1 MRIAIPGRELRK
13 DETGQAMVEFVVVFP
28 VVFLLCLVIM
38 QTFLLLTARQVVNYA
53 AYCATRSAIVIFPES
68 GNTIAKKKAKRAAA
82 IACWSISPKKGFGAT
97 EKFIKPV
104 EDIVE
109 GATGINFDLGR
120 RFNMANSN
128 VSVNLEP
135 AKLNAKTPH
144 QDVTVEV
151 TYHYVMGI
159 PIANRIFYEMWKRDC
174 KKKGKLYTFTFKA
187 SCTLPAA
194 GKVKTKK
201 CCT

>member
-1 MRIAIPGRELRK
+1 MLIAMPGKELRK
-13 DETGQAMVEFVVVFP
+13 DENGQAMVEFVVVFP

-53 AYCATRSAIVIFPES
+53 AYCAARSAIVFFPEG
-68 GNTIAKKKAKRAAA
+68 GNAAAKKKAKRAAI
-82 IACWSISPKKGFGAT
+82 IACWSISPMKGFGSAET
-97 EKFIKPV
+97 FIKPIEDMV
-104 EDIVE
+104 ED
-109 GATGINFDLGR
+109 ATGINFELAR
-120 RFNMANSN
+120 RYNMARSN
-128 VSVNLEP
+128 VSVNLKP

-144 QDVTVEV
+144 QDVTAEV

-159 PIANRIFYEMWKRDC
+159 PIVNRIFYEMWPRDC

-201 CCT
+201 CC

>member
-1 MRIAIPGRELRK
+1 MPGRELRK
-13 DETGQAMVEFVVVFP
+13 DENGQAMVEFVVVFP

-53 AYCATRSAIVIFPES
+53 AYCAARSAIVFFPEG
-68 GNTIAKKKAKRAAA
+68 GNTAAKKQAKRAAI
-82 IACWSISPKKGFGAT
+82 IACWSISPMKGFGTAET
-97 EKFIKPV
+97 FIKPIEDMV
-104 EDIVE
+104 ED
-109 GATGINFDLGR
+109 ATGINFDLAR
-120 RFNMANSN
+120 RYNMARSN
-128 VSVNLEP
+128 VSVNLKP
-135 AKLNAKTPH
+135 NKLNAKTPH
-144 QDVTVEV
+144 QDITAEV

-159 PIANRIFYEMWKRDC
+159 PLANRLFYEMWRRDC

-201 CCT
+201 CC

>member
-1 MRIAIPGRELRK
+1 
-13 DETGQAMVEFVVVFP
+13 MVEFVVVFP

-128 VSVNLEP
+128 VSVKLTP
-135 AKLNAKTPH
+135 AKLNTKTPH

-201 CCT
+201 CC

>member
-1 MRIAIPGRELRK
+1 MQIAKSGKKLRK
-13 DETGQAMVEFVVVFP
+13 DENGQAMVEFVVVFP

-38 QTFLLLTARQVVNYA
+38 QAFLLLSARQVVNYA
-53 AYCATRSAIVIFPES
+53 AYCAARSAIVFFPDS
-68 GNTIAKKKAKRAAA
+68 GNAEAKKKAERAAI
-82 IACWSISPKKGFGAT
+82 IACWSISPMKGFGST
-97 EKFIKPV
+97 EKFIKPI
-104 EDIVE
+104 EDMVE
-109 GATGINFDLGR
+109 GATGINFDLAR
-120 RFNMANSN
+120 RYNMARSN
-128 VSVNLEP
+128 VSVNLKP

-144 QDVTVEV
+144 QDVTAEV

-159 PIANRIFYEMWKRDC
+159 PIVNRIFYEMWKRDC

-201 CCT
+201 CC

>member
-1 MRIAIPGRELRK
+1 MVLILGKVLKK
-13 DETGQAMVEFVVVFP
+13 DENGQAMVEFVVVFP

-53 AYCATRSAIVIFPES
+53 AYCATRSAIVFFPES

-82 IACWSISPKKGFGAT
+82 IACWSISPKKGFGAA

-109 GATGINFDLGR
+109 GATGIDFGLGR
-120 RFNMANSN
+120 RFNTANSN
-128 VSVNLEP
+128 VSVKLTP
-135 AKLNAKTPH
+135 AKLNSKTPH

-151 TYHYVMGI
+151 TYNYVMGI

-174 KKKGKLYTFTFKA
+174 KKDGQLYIFTFKA

-201 CCT
+201 CC

>member
-1 MRIAIPGRELRK
+1 MVLILGKVLKKNEN
-13 DETGQAMVEFVVVFP
+13 GQAMVEFVVVFP

-38 QTFLLLTARQVVNYA
+38 QTFLLLSARQVVNYA
-53 AYCATRSAIVIFPES
+53 AYCAARSAIVFLPES

-82 IACWSISPKKGFGAT
+82 LACWSISPKKSFGAADN
-97 EKFIKPV
+97 FIKPV

-109 GATGINFDLGR
+109 GATGIDFGLAR
-120 RFNMANSN
+120 RFSMANSN
-128 VSVNLEP
+128 VSVNLKP

-144 QDVTVEV
+144 QDVTAEV

-159 PIANRIFYEMWKRDC
+159 PIANKIFYEMWPRDC
-174 KKKGKLYTFTFKA
+174 KKKGKLFTFTFKA

-201 CCT
+201 CC

>member
-1 MRIAIPGRELRK
+1 MPAKELRK
-13 DETGQAMVEFVVVFP
+13 NENGQAMVEFVVVFP

-68 GNTIAKKKAKRAAA
+68 GSTIAKEKAKRAAA

-128 VSVNLEP
+128 VSVKLTP
-135 AKLNAKTPH
+135 AKLNTKTPH
-144 QDVTVEV
+144 QDVTV
-151 TYHYVMGI
+151 
-159 PIANRIFYEMWKRDC
+159 
-174 KKKGKLYTFTFKA
+174 
-187 SCTLPAA
+187 
-194 GKVKTKK
+194 
-201 CCT
+201 

>member
-1 MRIAIPGRELRK
+1 MLIAMPGKELRK
-13 DETGQAMVEFVVVFP
+13 DENGQAMVEFVVVFP

-38 QTFLLLTARQVVNYA
+38 QTFLLLSARQVVNYA
-53 AYCATRSAIVIFPES
+53 AYCAARSAIVFFPEG
-68 GNTIAKKKAKRAAA
+68 GNAAAKKKAKRAAI
-82 IACWSISPKKGFGAT
+82 IACWSISPMKGFGSAET
-97 EKFIKPV
+97 FIKPIEDMV
-104 EDIVE
+104 ED
-109 GATGINFDLGR
+109 ATGINFELAR
-120 RFNMANSN
+120 RYNMARSN
-128 VSVNLEP
+128 VSVNLKP

-144 QDVTVEV
+144 QDVTAEV

-159 PIANRIFYEMWKRDC
+159 PIVNRIFYEMWPRDC

-201 CCT
+201 CC

>member
-1 MRIAIPGRELRK
+1 
-13 DETGQAMVEFVVVFP
+13 MVEFAVVFP

-38 QTFLLLTARQVVNYA
+38 QTFLLLSARQVVNYA
-53 AYCATRSAIVIFPES
+53 AYCAARSAIVFLPDKGHSDAEE
-68 GNTIAKKKAKRAAA
+68 KAKRAAI
-82 IACWSISPKKGFGAT
+82 IATWSISPMKGFGST
-97 EKFIKPV
+97 ETFIKPI
-104 EDIVE
+104 EDMVE
-109 GATGINFDLGR
+109 GATGINFDLAR
-120 RFNMANSN
+120 RYNMASSN
-128 VSVNLEP
+128 VSVDLKP
-135 AKLNAKTPH
+135 PKLNAKTPH
-144 QDVTVEV
+144 QDVTAEV

-201 CCT
+201 CC

>member
-1 MRIAIPGRELRK
+1 MSGKKLRK
-13 DETGQAMVEFVVVFP
+13 DESGQAMVEFVVVFP

-38 QTFLLLTARQVVNYA
+38 QTFLLLSARQVVNYA
-53 AYCATRSAIVIFPES
+53 AYCAARSAIVFLPDS
-68 GNTIAKKKAKRAAA
+68 GNSVAKKKAERAAI
-82 IACWSISPKKGFGAT
+82 IACWSISPMKDFGSA
-97 EKFIKPV
+97 EKFIKPI
-104 EDIVE
+104 EDMVE
-109 GATGINFDLGR
+109 GATGIDFELAR
-120 RFNMANSN
+120 RYNMARSN
-128 VSVNLEP
+128 VSVELKP

-144 QDVTVEV
+144 QDVTAEV

-159 PIANRIFYEMWKRDC
+159 PLANRIFYEMWKRDC

-201 CCT
+201 CC

>member
-1 MRIAIPGRELRK
+1 MVLILGKVLKK
-13 DETGQAMVEFVVVFP
+13 DENGQAMVEFVVVFP

-53 AYCATRSAIVIFPES
+53 AYCATRSAIVFFPEN

-82 IACWSISPKKGFGAT
+82 IACWSISPKKGFGAA

-109 GATGINFDLGR
+109 GATGIDFGLGR
-120 RFNMANSN
+120 RFNTANSN
-128 VSVNLEP
+128 VSVKLTP
-135 AKLNAKTPH
+135 AKLNSKTPH

-151 TYHYVMGI
+151 TYNYVMGI
-159 PIANRIFYEMWKRDC
+159 PIANRIFYEIWKRDC
-174 KKKGKLYTFTFKA
+174 KKKGKLFTFTFKA

-201 CCT
+201 CC

>member
-1 MRIAIPGRELRK
+1 MILIAMSGKKLRK
-13 DETGQAMVEFVVVFP
+13 DESGQAMVEFVVVFP

-38 QTFLLLTARQVVNYA
+38 QTFLLLSARQVVNYA
-53 AYCATRSAIVIFPES
+53 AYCAARSAIVFLPDS
-68 GNTIAKKKAKRAAA
+68 GNSVAKKKAERAAI
-82 IACWSISPKKGFGAT
+82 IACWSISPMKDFGSA
-97 EKFIKPV
+97 EKFIKPI
-104 EDIVE
+104 EDMVE
-109 GATGINFDLGR
+109 GATGIDFELAR
-120 RFNMANSN
+120 RYNMARSN
-128 VSVNLEP
+128 VSVELKP

-144 QDVTVEV
+144 QDVTAEV

-159 PIANRIFYEMWKRDC
+159 PLANRIFYEMWKRDC

-201 CCT
+201 CC

>member
-1 MRIAIPGRELRK
+1 MLIAMPGKELRK
-13 DETGQAMVEFVVVFP
+13 DENGQAMVEFVVVFP

-38 QTFLLLTARQVVNYA
+38 QTFLLLSARQVVNYA
-53 AYCATRSAIVIFPES
+53 AYCAARSAIVFFPDS
-68 GNTIAKKKAKRAAA
+68 GNAEAKKKAKRAAI
-82 IACWSISPKKGFGAT
+82 IACWSISPMKGFGSAET
-97 EKFIKPV
+97 FIKPIEDMV
-104 EDIVE
+104 ED
-109 GATGINFDLGR
+109 ATGINFELAR
-120 RFNMANSN
+120 RYNMARSN
-128 VSVNLEP
+128 VSVNLKP

-144 QDVTVEV
+144 QDITAEV
-151 TYHYVMGI
+151 TYNYVMGI

-201 CCT
+201 CC